1 MSLVLET
8 SKYFF
13 ARSCRSFL
21 LYSRT
26 TCNVEV
32 KSRII
37 AYCTDQFSSVK
48 SCFLKWLTS
57 SRGRKTH
64 NQHRDI
70 LLCMF
75 NFVNSG
81 LNCFTWLYKGMP
93 GVRCLESFGF
103 LCSLT
108 GYVACELVCLCISN
122 TRWQNARVPP
132 DGDADTLCSVWSRN
146 FGRLAWWLL
155 SNAQRNSI
163 GFK

>member
-13 ARSCRSFL
+13 ARSCWSFL

-48 SCFLKWLTS
+48 SCFLKWLIS

-70 LLCMF
+70 VLCMF
-75 NFVNSG
+75 NFVNSS

-93 GVRCLESFGF
+93 GVKCLESFGF

-122 TRWQNARVPP
+122 TLMAERPSAPGWGCRHTVQCLKQKLWETGMMA
-132 DGDADTLCSVWSRN
+132 A
-146 FGRLAWWLL
+146 F
-155 SNAQRNSI
+155 
-163 GFK
+163 

>member
-13 ARSCRSFL
+13 ARSCWSFL

-32 KSRII
+32 KSRIV

-81 LNCFTWLYKGMP
+81 LNSFTWLYKGMP
-93 GVRCLESFGF
+93 GVKCLESFGF
-103 LCSLT
+103 FVLVNRIRSLRT
-108 GYVACELVCLCISN
+108 GTSLHF
-122 TRWQNARVPP
+122 QHP
-132 DGDADTLCSVWSRN
+132 DGRMPECPRMGLQTHCAVFEAETLGDWHDGCFLMPRETP
-146 FGRLAWWLL
+146 
-155 SNAQRNSI
+155 
-163 GFK
+163 